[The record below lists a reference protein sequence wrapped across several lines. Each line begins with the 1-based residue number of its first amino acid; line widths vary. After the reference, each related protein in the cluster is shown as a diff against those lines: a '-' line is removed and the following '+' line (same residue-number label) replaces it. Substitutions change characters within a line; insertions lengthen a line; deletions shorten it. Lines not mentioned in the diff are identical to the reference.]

1 MDLTRGSERQSVDD
15 YGMNCTV
22 AQQPEQRG
30 HVGLELLRVRQ
41 SAGSDVVKQRTTAAE
56 QEAQRAPQLEPG
68 QTERRGSQTFA
79 PDRHGLRPI
88 ADEQPAG
95 REARERAVEMCA
107 ADRIEG
113 GIYAGAARA
122 PCGESPHGSDEV
134 AGAIVNRRSTKSL
147 DSSKVR
153 GRAGADRLEAE
164 MARQIEQ
171 RRADS
176 AGGAYGED
184 RCTRR

>member
-1 MDLTRGSERQSVDD
+1 
-15 YGMNCTV
+15 
-22 AQQPEQRG
+22 
-30 HVGLELLRVRQ
+30 
-41 SAGSDVVKQRTTAAE
+41 
-56 QEAQRAPQLEPG
+56 
-68 QTERRGSQTFA
+68 
-79 PDRHGLRPI
+79 
-88 ADEQPAG
+88 
-95 REARERAVEMCA
+95 MCA

-122 PCGESPHGSDEV
+122 PRGESSHGSDEV
-134 AGAIVNRRSTKSL
+134 AGAIVDRRSTKPL

-164 MARQIEQ
+164 MPRQIEQ
-171 RRADS
+171 CRADG